1 MSDKYTYKALDQNRN
16 RIVKGTAQASNE
28 YALEQM
34 LSESNLAL
42 ISFKKINKSA
52 LNFAFLER
60 ITSKDLVSFFI
71 HLEQLEKAGVPLL
84 DSLSDL
90 KEFSD
95 NQKIR
100 DISAD
105 LHESVKGGKM
115 LSEAME
121 KHKKVFDQ
129 VMISLIRMGEK
140 TGGLQSAFK
149 NIYENLKWSNEIK
162 RKTIKAIRYPIFS
175 LLILFIVT
183 AVMLKLVVPKV
194 MGFIID
200 QGIAIPVYTEALIA
214 TSDFFEAYFVD
225 FVVFCVISFLSIK
238 ILSRNRSIKYKVDG
252 IKLKIPLIGSIIT
265 KIEMSKFTRFFGV
278 TFASGIPVLECLQI
292 SGDIVKNTV
301 LKTDIER
308 VKEEVSDGK
317 SVYNALASS
326 QYFPSMV
333 LRMFKVGEE
342 SGNMTD
348 AMENIQYF
356 YSMEINDSIDKII
369 GTLQP
374 SIIFVMGG
382 LMAWVIVAV
391 FGPIYGNF
399 DNFGGM

>member
-16 RIVKGTAQASNE
+16 RIVKGTVQANNE
-28 YALEQM
+28 YALEQI

-60 ITSKDLVSFFI
+60 ITSKDLISFFI

-105 LHESVKGGKM
+105 LYESVKGGKM

-149 NIYENLKWSNEIK
+149 NIYENLKWSDEIK

-175 LLILFIVT
+175 LLVLFIVT

-194 MGFIID
+194 MGFIVD
-200 QGIAIPVYTEALIA
+200 QGIAIPAYTEALIA

-225 FVVFCVISFLSIK
+225 FVVFCVISFFSIK
-238 ILSRNRSIKYKVDG
+238 ILSKNRSVKYKVDE
-252 IKLKIPLIGSIIT
+252 IKLKIPVIGSIIT

-348 AMENIQYF
+348 AMDNIQYF

>member
-42 ISFKKINKSA
+42 ISFKKISKSA

-238 ILSRNRSIKYKVDG
+238 ILSKNRSIKYKVDG

-333 LRMFKVGEE
+333 LRMFKVGED

>member
-16 RIVKGTAQASNE
+16 RIVKGTVQANNE
-28 YALEQM
+28 YALEQI

-60 ITSKDLVSFFI
+60 ITSKDLISFFI

-105 LHESVKGGKM
+105 LYESVKGGKM

-149 NIYENLKWSNEIK
+149 NIYENLKWSDEIK

-175 LLILFIVT
+175 LLVLFIVT

-194 MGFIID
+194 MGFIVD
-200 QGIAIPVYTEALIA
+200 QGIAIPAYTEALIA

-225 FVVFCVISFLSIK
+225 FVVFCVISFFSIK
-238 ILSRNRSIKYKVDG
+238 ILSKNRSVKYKVDE
-252 IKLKIPLIGSIIT
+252 IKLKIPVIGNIIT

-301 LKTDIER
+301 LKADIER

-348 AMENIQYF
+348 AMDNIQYF

>member
-42 ISFKKINKSA
+42 ISFKKISKSA

-175 LLILFIVT
+175 LLDLFIVT

-238 ILSRNRSIKYKVDG
+238 ILSKNRSIKYKVDG

>member
-1 MSDKYTYKALDQNRN
+1 
-16 RIVKGTAQASNE
+16 
-28 YALEQM
+28 
-34 LSESNLAL
+34 
-42 ISFKKINKSA
+42 
-52 LNFAFLER
+52 
-60 ITSKDLVSFFI
+60 
-71 HLEQLEKAGVPLL
+71 
-84 DSLSDL
+84 
-90 KEFSD
+90 
-95 NQKIR
+95 
-100 DISAD
+100 
-105 LHESVKGGKM
+105 
-115 LSEAME
+115 
-121 KHKKVFDQ
+121 
-129 VMISLIRMGEK
+129 
-140 TGGLQSAFK
+140 
-149 NIYENLKWSNEIK
+149 
-162 RKTIKAIRYPIFS
+162 
-175 LLILFIVT
+175 
-183 AVMLKLVVPKV
+183 
-194 MGFIID
+194 
-200 QGIAIPVYTEALIA
+200 
-214 TSDFFEAYFVD
+214 
-225 FVVFCVISFLSIK
+225 
-238 ILSRNRSIKYKVDG
+238 
-252 IKLKIPLIGSIIT
+252 
-265 KIEMSKFTRFFGV
+265 MSKFTRFFGV

>member
-16 RIVKGTAQASNE
+16 RIVKGTVQANNE
-28 YALEQM
+28 YALEQI
-34 LSESNLAL
+34 LNESNLAL

-60 ITSKDLVSFFI
+60 ITSKDLISFFI

-105 LHESVKGGKM
+105 LYESVKGGKM

-149 NIYENLKWSNEIK
+149 NIYENLKWSDEIK

-175 LLILFIVT
+175 LLVLFVVT

-194 MGFIID
+194 MGFIVD
-200 QGIAIPVYTEALIA
+200 QGIAIPAYTEALIA

-225 FVVFCVISFLSIK
+225 FVVFCVISFFSIK
-238 ILSRNRSIKYKVDG
+238 ILSKNRSVKYKVDE
-252 IKLKIPLIGSIIT
+252 IKLKIPVIGSIIT

-348 AMENIQYF
+348 AMDNIQYF

>member
-16 RIVKGTAQASNE
+16 RIVKGTVQANNE
-28 YALEQM
+28 YALEQI
-34 LSESNLAL
+34 LNESNLAL

-60 ITSKDLVSFFI
+60 ITSKDLISFFI

-105 LHESVKGGKM
+105 LYESVKGGKM

-149 NIYENLKWSNEIK
+149 NIYENLKWSDEIK

-175 LLILFIVT
+175 LLVLFIVT

-194 MGFIID
+194 MGFIVD
-200 QGIAIPVYTEALIA
+200 QGIAIPAYTEALIA

-225 FVVFCVISFLSIK
+225 FVVFCVISFFSIK
-238 ILSRNRSIKYKVDG
+238 ILSKNRSVKCKVDE
-252 IKLKIPLIGSIIT
+252 IKLKIPVIGSIIT

-348 AMENIQYF
+348 AMDNIQYF

>member
-1 MSDKYTYKALDQNRN
+1 MSDKYNYKALDQNRN
-16 RIVKGTAQASNE
+16 IIVKGTVQANNE
-28 YALEQM
+28 YALEQI
-34 LSESNLAL
+34 LNESNLAL
-42 ISFKKINKSA
+42 ISFKKIDKSI
-52 LNFAFLER
+52 LSFTFLER
-60 ITSKDLVSFFI
+60 ITSKDLISFFI

-100 DISAD
+100 DVSAD
-105 LHESVKGGKM
+105 LYESVKGGKM

-121 KHKKVFDQ
+121 KHKKVFDP

-162 RKTIKAIRYPIFS
+162 RKTVKAIRYPIFS
-175 LLILFIVT
+175 LLVLFIVT

-194 MGFIID
+194 MSFIVD
-200 QGIAIPVYTEALIA
+200 QGIAIPSYTEALIA
-214 TSDFFEAYFVD
+214 TSNFFESYFLD
-225 FVVFCVISFLSIK
+225 FILFCVVSFVSIK
-238 ILSRNRSIKYKVDG
+238 VLSKNKSFKYKVDKV
-252 IKLKIPLIGSIIT
+252 KLKIPLIGGIIT

-292 SGDIVKNTV
+292 SSDIITNTV
-301 LKTDIER
+301 LKSDIDR
-308 VKEEVSDGK
+308 VKNEVSDGK
-317 SVYNALASS
+317 SVYNALSSS

-348 AMENIQYF
+348 AMDNIQYF

-374 SIIFVMGG
+374 SIIFIMGG
-382 LMAWVIVAV
+382 LMGWVIVAV

>member
-1 MSDKYTYKALDQNRN
+1 MS
-16 RIVKGTAQASNE
+16 IG
-28 YALEQM
+28 
-34 LSESNLAL
+34 
-42 ISFKKINKSA
+42 
-52 LNFAFLER
+52 
-60 ITSKDLVSFFI
+60 
-71 HLEQLEKAGVPLL
+71 LL
-84 DSLSDL
+84 
-90 KEFSD
+90 
-95 NQKIR
+95 
-100 DISAD
+100 
-105 LHESVKGGKM
+105 
-115 LSEAME
+115 
-121 KHKKVFDQ
+121 
-129 VMISLIRMGEK
+129 
-140 TGGLQSAFK
+140 
-149 NIYENLKWSNEIK
+149 
-162 RKTIKAIRYPIFS
+162 RK
-175 LLILFIVT
+175 L
-183 AVMLKLVVPKV
+183 
-194 MGFIID
+194 
-200 QGIAIPVYTEALIA
+200 
-214 TSDFFEAYFVD
+214 
-225 FVVFCVISFLSIK
+225 
-238 ILSRNRSIKYKVDG
+238 
-252 IKLKIPLIGSIIT
+252 
-265 KIEMSKFTRFFGV
+265 
-278 TFASGIPVLECLQI
+278 
-292 SGDIVKNTV
+292 

>member
-1 MSDKYTYKALDQNRN
+1 MSDKYTYKALDQNSN
-16 RIVKGTAQASNE
+16 RMVKGTAQASNE

-42 ISFKKINKSA
+42 ISFKKISKSA

>member
-16 RIVKGTAQASNE
+16 RIVKGTVQANNE
-28 YALEQM
+28 YALEQI

-60 ITSKDLVSFFI
+60 ITSKDLISFFI

-105 LHESVKGGKM
+105 LYESVKGGKM

-149 NIYENLKWSNEIK
+149 NIYENLKWSDEIK

-175 LLILFIVT
+175 LLVLFVVT

-194 MGFIID
+194 MGFIVD
-200 QGIAIPVYTEALIA
+200 QGIAIPAYTEALIA

-225 FVVFCVISFLSIK
+225 FVVFCVISFFSIK
-238 ILSRNRSIKYKVDG
+238 ILSKNRSVKYKFDE
-252 IKLKIPLIGSIIT
+252 IKLKIPVIGSIIT

-348 AMENIQYF
+348 AMDNIQYF

>member
-42 ISFKKINKSA
+42 ISFKKISKSA

-200 QGIAIPVYTEALIA
+200 QGIAIPAYTEALIA

-238 ILSRNRSIKYKVDG
+238 ILSKNRSIKYKVDG

>member
-16 RIVKGTAQASNE
+16 RIVKGTVQANNE
-28 YALEQM
+28 YALEQI

-60 ITSKDLVSFFI
+60 ITSKDLISFFI

-175 LLILFIVT
+175 LLVLFIVT

-200 QGIAIPVYTEALIA
+200 QGIAIPAYTEALIA

-374 SIIFVMGG
+374 SIIFAMGG

>member
-42 ISFKKINKSA
+42 ISFKKISKSA

-238 ILSRNRSIKYKVDG
+238 ILSKNRSIKYKVDG

>member
-16 RIVKGTAQASNE
+16 RIVKGTVQANNE
-28 YALEQM
+28 YALEQI
-34 LSESNLAL
+34 LNESNLAL

-60 ITSKDLVSFFI
+60 ITSKDLISFFI

-105 LHESVKGGKM
+105 LYESVKGGKM

-149 NIYENLKWSNEIK
+149 NIYENLKWSDEIK

-175 LLILFIVT
+175 LLVLFIVT

-194 MGFIID
+194 MGFIVD
-200 QGIAIPVYTEALIA
+200 QGIAIPAYTEALIA

-225 FVVFCVISFLSIK
+225 FVLFCIISFFSIR
-238 ILSRNRSIKYKVDG
+238 ILSKNRSVKYKVDEV
-252 IKLKIPLIGSIIT
+252 KLKVPLIGNIIT

-301 LKTDIER
+301 LKADIER

-348 AMENIQYF
+348 AMDNIQYF

>member
-16 RIVKGTAQASNE
+16 RIVKGTARASNE

-42 ISFKKINKSA
+42 ISFKKISKSA

-175 LLILFIVT
+175 LLDLFIVT

-238 ILSRNRSIKYKVDG
+238 ILSKNRSIKYKVDG

>member
-238 ILSRNRSIKYKVDG
+238 ILSKNRSIKYKVDG

>member
-16 RIVKGTAQASNE
+16 RIVKGTVQANNE
-28 YALEQM
+28 YALEQI

-60 ITSKDLVSFFI
+60 ITSKDLISFFI

-105 LHESVKGGKM
+105 LYESVKGGKM

-149 NIYENLKWSNEIK
+149 NIYENLKWSDEIK

-175 LLILFIVT
+175 LLVLFIVT

-194 MGFIID
+194 MGFIVD
-200 QGIAIPVYTEALIA
+200 QGIAIPAYTEALIA

-225 FVVFCVISFLSIK
+225 FVVFCVISFFSIK
-238 ILSRNRSIKYKVDG
+238 ILSKNRSVKYKVDE
-252 IKLKIPLIGSIIT
+252 IKLKIPLIGNIIT

-348 AMENIQYF
+348 AMDNIQYF